1 MAFIKSAVYR
11 RLAAA
16 DLVIALIPRRLFLR
30 HWGCRHPV
38 HSARRGGPA
47 ALPSRSSAPYSRR
60 NCQFMNSSEDDRPG
74 SDDFRFPCRFP
85 AKPSIIA
92 EPNEQVYDL
101 TGVLGIGKPRKK
113 FFSGFSCAA
122 GNGRGGV
129 APVSAM
135 PRRCCRR
142 LGSQGLITPRI
153 IAVQPAPLRRRGV
166 LSAPAQ
172 LPGLGAPLSA
182 NRPCGGWIKSFR
194 DDVAASPSG
203 IRVGPV
209 R

>member
-1 MAFIKSAVYR
+1 MT
-11 RLAAA
+11 
-16 DLVIALIPRRLFLR
+16 
-30 HWGCRHPV
+30 
-38 HSARRGGPA
+38 
-47 ALPSRSSAPYSRR
+47 
-60 NCQFMNSSEDDRPG
+60 DRDPTI
-74 SDDFRFPCRFP
+74 FRFPCRFP
-85 AKPSIIA
+85 PKPSIIA
-92 EPNEQVYDL
+92 EPYEQVYDL
-101 TGVLGIGKPRKK
+101 TGIFGTGKPRKK
-113 FFSGFSCAA
+113 FSIFFPGFPCAA

-129 APVSAM
+129 APVSATQR
-135 PRRCCRR
+135 PCCRR

-153 IAVQPAPLRRRGV
+153 VAVQPAPLRRRGV